1 MLYAHRRS
9 STVAVLIAGAQRLTT
24 AAEAGVRMMT
34 FMPGGGASGSTL
46 PQQLPLS
53 SRAVG
58 RLTLYAHRRSSMMAV
73 LIAGARR
80 LTTAAKAGVR
90 MMTSTPGGGAS
101 VSTLPQQLPLSSR
114 AVGRLTLYA
123 YRRSSTMA
131 VLIAGA
137 RRLTTAAKAGVR
149 MMTSTPG
156 GGASVS

>member
-9 STVAVLIAGAQRLTT
+9 ST
-24 AAEAGVRMMT
+24 MT
-34 FMPGGGASGSTL
+34 
-46 PQQLPLS
+46 
-53 SRAVG
+53 
-58 RLTLYAHRRSSMMAV
+58 V

-101 VSTLPQQLPLSSR
+101 VSALPQQLPLSRRAVGRLTLYAHRRSSMMAVLIEGARRLTTAAKAGVRMMTSTPGVGASVSALPQQLPLSSR
-114 AVGRLTLYA
+114 AVGRLTLHA

-149 MMTSTPG
+149 
-156 GGASVS
+156 